1 MSTDVLSSATEQFPS
16 TVAAP
21 AGGDARTSASVR
33 TPMQSLINGVLWLR
47 RRLEEVVG
55 KFLPLGGLFP
65 VAASVGSSTF
75 TIAGHGLSANDPVLV
90 MSVGGAVPSPL
101 VAGTTYYAVTV
112 ATDTFQVA
120 ATSGGGA
127 ITLTDNGTGSIY
139 VAKRVSPNL
148 YGVAPT
154 ASPTFTGTV
163 TQPGATALTAP
174 LTDTRITA
182 TPIFDP
188 TNANV
193 TLTGSDVTTASTAVS
208 TFHYVLPV
216 PNGAILTNVKVY
228 LKGASGHGALPAIM
242 PSMTITARNITTGAV
257 TTVLASTPDGSAST
271 AAYEAAHSIDSGVL
285 ATTVD
290 RTVKAYVV
298 SVTTEGST
306 NAASGAKFYGV
317 QATWTRSTMGDD

>member
-1 MSTDVLSSATEQFPS
+1 MATNLWSNSTEKFDDINHPTNGDPRD
-16 TVAAP
+16 
-21 AGGDARTSASVR
+21 AGTLVSIFAQKAV
-33 TPMQSLINGVLWLR
+33 NGLRWLR
-47 RRLEEVVG
+47 ARLEEVTG

-75 TIAGHGLSANDPVLV
+75 TIAGHGLSTNDPVLV
-90 MSVGGAVPSPL
+90 MSVGGSVPSPL
-101 VAGTTYYAVTV
+101 VAGTTYYAVNV
-112 ATDTFQVA
+112 ATDTFKVA
-120 ATSGGGA
+120 ATSGGSA

-148 YGVAPT
+148 YNVAPT

-163 TQPGATALTAP
+163 TQASATALSSP
-174 LTDTRITA
+174 LTDVRITA
-182 TPIFDP
+182 SPLFDP
-188 TNANV
+188 TNADV

-216 PNGAILTNVKVY
+216 PNGAILTDVKVY
-228 LKGASGHGALPAIM
+228 LKGATGHGGLPAIM

-257 TTVLASTPDGSAST
+257 TTVLASTPDSSGST
-271 AAYEAAHSIDSGVL
+271 GAYEAVHSIDSGVL
-285 ATTVD
+285 NTTVD

-306 NAASGAKFYGV
+306 NAMSGAKYYGV